1 MKRQVILTIAAVITL
16 GLAANVA
23 KADTTNFKIG
33 YVDFQKALNDTNE
46 GKQAKAKLKTEFDA
60 KQKQL
65 SDLENQLKT
74 MKADLDKQRLVLS
87 ADALKE
93 KEETFRKKYMELNE
107 KMGTYKVELQ
117 TKESKVTG
125 DIIVR
130 LQKIAADIGQKDS
143 YDMIIEKSQVLY
155 APTKTDLT
163 ERVIQSFNSGQ
174 GK

>member
-1 MKRQVILTIAAVITL
+1 MKRYLGVVVVAVGVII
-16 GLAANVA
+16 LAGRLVH
-23 KADTTNFKIG
+23 ADTGFKIG

-46 GKQAKAKLKTEFDA
+46 GKKAKAQLKAEFDS

-65 SDLENQLKT
+65 ADLENQLKT
-74 MKADLDKQRLVLS
+74 MKNELDKQRLVLS

-93 KEETFRKKYMELNE
+93 KEETFRKKYMEMNE
-107 KMGTYKVELQ
+107 KMNNYKAELQ
-117 TKESKVTG
+117 TKEAKATG
-125 DIIVR
+125 DIIAR

-155 APTKTDLT
+155 APSKTDLT
-163 ERVIQSFNSGQ
+163 DRVIQSFNSGQ

>member
-1 MKRQVILTIAAVITL
+1 MKRQVLIALAVVLTL
-16 GLAANVA
+16 GLAAQVA
-23 KADTTNFKIG
+23 KADANFKIG
-33 YVDFQKALNDTNE
+33 YVDFRKALDDTNE
-46 GKQAKAKLKTEFDA
+46 GKKAKAQWKAEFDA

-65 SDLENQLKT
+65 TDQENQLKT
-74 MKADLDKQRLVLS
+74 MKESLDKQRLVLS

-93 KEETFRKKYMELNE
+93 KEEAFHKKYMELNE
-107 KMGTYKVELQ
+107 KVGTYKAELQ
-117 TKESKVTG
+117 AKESKATG

-130 LQKIAADIGQKDS
+130 LQKIAAEIGQKDS

-163 ERVIQSFNSGQ
+163 DRVIQAFNSGQ

>member
-1 MKRQVILTIAAVITL
+1 MKRQVILAIAVALTL

-23 KADTTNFKIG
+23 KADANFKIG

-46 GKQAKAKLKTEFDA
+46 GKQAKAKLKVEFDA

-65 SDLENQLKT
+65 TDLEAQLKS
-74 MKADLDKQRLVLS
+74 MKDGLDKQRLVLS

-93 KEETFRKKYMELNE
+93 KEEAFRKKYMELNE
-107 KMGTYKVELQ
+107 KMGSYKVELQ
-117 TKESKVTG
+117 AKEAKATG
-125 DIIVR
+125 DIIAR

-155 APTKTDLT
+155 APSKTDLT

>member
-1 MKRQVILTIAAVITL
+1 MKRQVLVALAVVLTL
-16 GLAANVA
+16 GLAASVA
-23 KADTTNFKIG
+23 KADANFKIG

-46 GKQAKAKLKTEFDA
+46 GKKAKANLKTEFDA

-65 SDLENQLKT
+65 ADLENQLKT
-74 MKADLDKQRLVLS
+74 MKDGLDKQRLVLS

-93 KEETFRKKYMELNE
+93 KEEAFRKKYMELNE
-107 KMGTYKVELQ
+107 KMNTYKAELQ
-117 TKESKVTG
+117 AKESKATG

-130 LQKIAADIGQKDS
+130 LQKIAAEIGQKDS

-155 APTKTDLT
+155 APSKTDLT
-163 ERVIQSFNSGQ
+163 DRVIQAFNSGQ